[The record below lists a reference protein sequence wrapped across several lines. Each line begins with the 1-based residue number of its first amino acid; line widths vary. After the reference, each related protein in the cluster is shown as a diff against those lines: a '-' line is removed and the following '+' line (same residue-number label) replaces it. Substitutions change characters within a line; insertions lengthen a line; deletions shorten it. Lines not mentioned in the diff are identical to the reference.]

1 MLQSDIWST
10 LGYDIRNIYDIY
22 NYNNAFSKDDAKE
35 IGIDTYI
42 GNPHR
47 SR

>member
-10 LGYDIRNIYDIY
+10 LGYDIRNIY

-35 IGIDTYI
+35 VSIDTYI
-42 GNPHR
+42 GNQHR